1 MLKRWA
7 SLIVLTGL
15 VASLGVPAA
24 SPAELR
30 GAFNISC
37 AYSHTRRDDPIV
49 FPGLSKASHQH
60 DFFGNKT
67 TKYSSTY
74 GTMVAAGTTC
84 LLRDDKAGYW
94 APTATL
100 NGVRVVPKAVHA
112 YYFGVQELTV
122 ESFPPDLQML
132 AGSKDSTSGAE
143 NVRVGWFCGTERSP
157 IASHPYDCRPYAG
170 QRSVDGVVARVNF
183 PSCWDGLTPARP
195 FNTAYPTGRGI
206 CPEGYPHVIPAI
218 SLRFHFG
225 FMDPC
230 AGATPCTPLD
240 APDTNIKLSLSSGPY
255 YTFHADFWNT
265 WTQSRL
271 DSLVDVCLNEHVN
284 CGELRS

>member
-1 MLKRWA
+1 MAKRLA
-7 SLIVLTGL
+7 SLIVLTGF

-24 SPAELR
+24 SPAEPR
-30 GAFNISC
+30 GAFNVSC
-37 AYSHTRRDDPIV
+37 AHSHTRRDDPIV

-60 DFFGNKT
+60 DFFGNKS

-74 GTMVAAGTTC
+74 DSMVAAGTTC
-84 LLRDDKAGYW
+84 RLRDDKAGYW

-100 NGVRVVPKAVHA
+100 NGLRVMPKAVHA
-112 YYFGVQELTV
+112 YYFGVQGRTV

-157 IASHPYDCRPYAG
+157 IASHPYDCRPYAS
-170 QRSVDGVVARVNF
+170 QRAVDGVVARVNF
-183 PSCWDGLTPARP
+183 PSCWDGLSPARP

-206 CPEGYPHVIPAI
+206 CPEGFPHLIPAI
-218 SLRFHFG
+218 SLRFHYG

-230 AGATPCTPLD
+230 VGATPCTPED
-240 APDTNIKLSLSSGPY
+240 APDTNIKLTLSSGQY
-255 YTFHADFWNT
+255 YSYHADFWNT
-265 WTQSRL
+265 WTQSRI
-271 DSLVDVCLNEHVN
+271 DSLVDVCLNAHIN